1 MKALKEYV
9 EQGRTFDYVINDLT
23 DIPISVSLHGKC
35 KVLSLIMTMMMMMMM
50 MISHVWILK
59 QIKQFE
65 LSLGSTC
72 PDSTPGYFVSSV
84 CSFLNYVS
92 SRHFF
97 QIHTGSLF
105 VKY

>member
-9 EQGRTFDYVINDLT
+9 EQGKTFDYVINDLT

-35 KVLSLIMTMMMMMMM
+35 KVLSLIMKMMMMMMM
-50 MISHVWILK
+50 IISHVWILK

-65 LSLGSTC
+65 LSLGRNLFGLNT
-72 PDSTPGYFVSSV
+72 GLFLLVVFVN
-84 CSFLNYVS
+84 FQIT

-97 QIHTGSLF
+97 QILTGRLF